1 MLFAFL
7 YSCLRLL
14 LDVVDVRL
22 RVRDPEAELLLLR
35 HQLRVLRPQV
45 QRPDLEPA
53 DRVIMAALSRVVN
66 RAALV
71 GLLVQPATVL
81 GWHRELVRRRW
92 AAFGQKRGPGRPVLD
107 PAIQTL
113 ILHMAKGNPKWG
125 CVRVRG
131 ELLKLGYRVSATS
144 IRKLLRKNRI
154 GQGGPC
160 PRTPLS
166 ERNLLHVTSRQWAIR
181 PRTAALPLSG
191 LRSSTMSV
199 LLAYAAKSGS
209 TQRIAEH
216 IATTLRVRG
225 LHVEMQ
231 AITVPLAPGRHDAF
245 VIGFAAH
252 IASRLD
258 DAEEFMR
265 RNRTC
270 AARKVRRC
278 SDSIGQVPRSLST

>member
-92 AAFGQKRGPGRPVLD
+92 AKTWPRTTGFGSRDSNAD
-107 PAIQTL
+107 PAHGEGQPEEGLCSRT
-113 ILHMAKGNPKWG
+113 WG
-125 CVRVRG
+125 
-131 ELLKLGYRVSATS
+131 ATQA
-144 IRKLLRKNRI
+144 RLPECRRRRFVN
-154 GQGGPC
+154 C
-160 PRTPLS
+160 CARTG
-166 ERNLLHVTSRQWAIR
+166 
-181 PRTAALPLSG
+181 SG
-191 LRSSTMSV
+191 
-199 LLAYAAKSGS
+199 
-209 TQRIAEH
+209 
-216 IATTLRVRG
+216 
-225 LHVEMQ
+225 
-231 AITVPLAPGRHDAF
+231 
-245 VIGFAAH
+245 
-252 IASRLD
+252 
-258 DAEEFMR
+258 
-265 RNRTC
+265 
-270 AARKVRRC
+270 
-278 SDSIGQVPRSLST
+278 